1 MNINRLTLGIFTIG
15 IAATFYV
22 NALGYPSRAAN
33 MPLIYS
39 VVVALFG
46 AAMVGQ
52 EVIGTLRRRR
62 VGPATERVDSHSE
75 GGISSGEDS
84 FAVQGSQRN
93 KQWKAMVVFLL
104 AALYIYSIALAGY
117 LLATVAFMGISL
129 AITGYVS
136 LRFALVG
143 IALLVTMVC
152 LVFIGFLGLPVPL
165 LPPFLS

>member
-1 MNINRLTLGIFTIG
+1 MNTSRLTLGIFAIG
-15 IAATFYV
+15 VAATFYV

-46 AAMVGQ
+46 ASMVGQ
-52 EVIGTLRRRR
+52 EVLGTLRRRR
-62 VGPATERVDSHSE
+62 AGAAAEVMDLPAE
-75 GGISSGEDS
+75 GSIDGGEDAS
-84 FAVQGSQRN
+84 AEQGGRR
-93 KQWKAMVVFLL
+93 KQWKAMVAFLL
-104 AALYIYSIALAGY
+104 AVLYIYSISLAGY
-117 LLATVAFMGISL
+117 LLSTVAFMGAAL
-129 AITGYVS
+129 AMIGHVS

-143 IALLVTMVC
+143 IVLLVAMVC

>member
-1 MNINRLTLGIFTIG
+1 MNMNRLTLGIFAIG
-15 IAATFYV
+15 VAATFYV

-52 EVIGTLRRRR
+52 EVVGTLRRRR
-62 VGPATERVDSHSE
+62 VGAAAEGVDSHSE

-84 FAVQGSQRN
+84 FAVQGGRH

-117 LLATVAFMGISL
+117 VLATVAFMGISL
-129 AITGYVS
+129 AITGHVS

-143 IALLVTMVC
+143 IALLVAMVC

>member
-1 MNINRLTLGIFTIG
+1 MNISRLALGMFVIG
-15 IAATFYV
+15 VAATFYV

-52 EVIGTLRRRR
+52 EVLGTLRRRR
-62 VGPATERVDSHSE
+62 VGAAEGMESPAEDASAES
-75 GGISSGEDS
+75 GG
-84 FAVQGSQRN
+84 RR

-104 AALYIYSIALAGY
+104 AALYIYSISLVGY
-117 LLATVAFMGISL
+117 LLATVAFLGVSL
-129 AITGYVS
+129 AMIGYVTW
-136 LRFALVG
+136 RFALVG
-143 IALLVTMVC
+143 IVLLVTVVC